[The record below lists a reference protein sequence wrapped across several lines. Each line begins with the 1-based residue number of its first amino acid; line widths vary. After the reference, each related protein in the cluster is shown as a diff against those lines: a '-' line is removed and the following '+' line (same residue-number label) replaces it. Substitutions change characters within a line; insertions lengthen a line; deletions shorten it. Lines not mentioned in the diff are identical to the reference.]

1 MHRDVDEILDEI
13 FEKSKDIIEKRR
25 NSGYGILWEEGFRE
39 GFKKAY
45 EEEYEKTYKETYK
58 QIREKVAI
66 GLLEEG
72 WTIEKIAEGLKE
84 DVETVK
90 KWLQQKDDIK

>member
-1 MHRDVDEILDEI
+1 MHKDVDEILDEI
-13 FEKSKDIIEKRR
+13 FEKRKDIIEKRR

-39 GFKKAY
+39 G
-45 EEEYEKTYKETYK
+45 YKIGYNIGYNIGYGQVMRK
-58 QIREKVAI
+58 MAI
-66 GLLEEG
+66 GLAEEG
-72 WTIEKIAEGLKE
+72 YTVEKIAMGMEE

>member
-13 FEKSKDIIEKRR
+13 FEKRKDIIEKRR

-39 GFKKAY
+39 G
-45 EEEYEKTYKETYK
+45 YKIGYK
-58 QIREKVAI
+58 IGYNIGYGQVMRKMAI
-66 GLLEEG
+66 GLAEEG
-72 WTIEKIAEGLKE
+72 YTVEKIAMGMEEHL
-84 DVETVK
+84 ETVK

>member
-39 GFKKAY
+39 GFKIGY
-45 EEEYEKTYKETYK
+45 EISTCKIEGKSLDATIMRIKEKFS
-58 QIREKVAI
+58 IP
-66 GLLEEG
+66 LEE
-72 WTIEKIAEGLKE
+72 AEDYVNRFWK
-84 DVETVK
+84 
-90 KWLQQKDDIK
+90 

>member
-1 MHRDVDEILDEI
+1 MHKDVDEILDEI
-13 FEKSKDIIEKRR
+13 FEKRKDIIEKRR

-39 GFKKAY
+39 G
-45 EEEYEKTYKETYK
+45 YKIGYK
-58 QIREKVAI
+58 IGYNIGYGQVMRKMAI
-66 GLLEEG
+66 GLAEEG
-72 WTIEKIAEGLKE
+72 YTVEKIAMGMEE

>member
-1 MHRDVDEILDEI
+1 MYRDVDEILDEI

-39 GFKKAY
+39 GYKAG
-45 EEEYEKTYKETYK
+45 YKIGYGQVMRK
-58 QIREKVAI
+58 MAI
-66 GLLEEG
+66 GLAEEG
-72 WTIEKIAEGLKE
+72 YTVEKIAMDMEE

-90 KWLQQKDDIK
+90 EWLQQKDDIK

>member
-1 MHRDVDEILDEI
+1 MYRDVDEILDEI
-13 FEKSKDIIEKRR
+13 FEKRR

-39 GFKKAY
+39 GYKAG
-45 EEEYEKTYKETYK
+45 YKIGYGQVMRK
-58 QIREKVAI
+58 MAI
-66 GLLEEG
+66 GLAEEG
-72 WTIEKIAEGLKE
+72 YTVEKIAMDMEE

>member
-13 FEKSKDIIEKRR
+13 FEKRKDIIEKRR

-39 GFKKAY
+39 G
-45 EEEYEKTYKETYK
+45 YKIGYNIGYGQVMRK
-58 QIREKVAI
+58 MAI
-66 GLLEEG
+66 GLAEEG
-72 WTIEKIAEGLKE
+72 YTVEKIAMGMEE

>member
-1 MHRDVDEILDEI
+1 MHKDVDEILDEI
-13 FEKSKDIIEKRR
+13 FEKRKDIIEKRR

-39 GFKKAY
+39 G
-45 EEEYEKTYKETYK
+45 YKIGYNIGYGQVMRK
-58 QIREKVAI
+58 MAI
-66 GLLEEG
+66 GLAEEG
-72 WTIEKIAEGLKE
+72 YTVEKIAMGMEE

>member
-13 FEKSKDIIEKRR
+13 FEKRKDIIEKRR

-39 GFKKAY
+39 GYKAGYKIGY
-45 EEEYEKTYKETYK
+45 EQVMRKM
-58 QIREKVAI
+58 AI
-66 GLLEEG
+66 GLAEEG
-72 WTIEKIAEGLKE
+72 YTVEKIAMGMEE

>member
-39 GFKKAY
+39 GYKAGYKAGYKIGY
-45 EEEYEKTYKETYK
+45 EQVMRKM
-58 QIREKVAI
+58 AI
-66 GLLEEG
+66 GLAEEG
-72 WTIEKIAEGLKE
+72 YTVEKIAMGMEE

>member
-1 MHRDVDEILDEI
+1 MHRDVDKILDEI
-13 FEKSKDIIEKRR
+13 FEKRKDIIEKRR

-39 GFKKAY
+39 GYKAGYKAGYKIGY
-45 EEEYEKTYKETYK
+45 EQVMRKM
-58 QIREKVAI
+58 AI
-66 GLLEEG
+66 GLAEEG
-72 WTIEKIAEGLKE
+72 YTVEKIAMGMEE

>member
-1 MHRDVDEILDEI
+1 MHKDVDEILDEI
-13 FEKSKDIIEKRR
+13 FEKRKDIIEKRR

-39 GFKKAY
+39 GYKAG
-45 EEEYEKTYKETYK
+45 YKVGYK
-58 QIREKVAI
+58 IGYGQVMRKMAI
-66 GLLEEG
+66 GLAEEG
-72 WTIEKIAEGLKE
+72 YTVEKIAMGMEE

>member
-1 MHRDVDEILDEI
+1 MYRDVDEILDEI

-39 GFKKAY
+39 GYKAG
-45 EEEYEKTYKETYK
+45 YKVGYGQVMRK
-58 QIREKVAI
+58 MAI
-66 GLLEEG
+66 GLAEEG
-72 WTIEKIAEGLKE
+72 YTVEKIAMGMEE

>member
-1 MHRDVDEILDEI
+1 MHRDVDVILDEI

-72 WTIEKIAEGLKE
+72 WPIEKIAVGLKE

-90 KWLQQKDDIK
+90 KWLQQT

>member
-13 FEKSKDIIEKRR
+13 FEKRKDIIEKRR

-39 GFKKAY
+39 G
-45 EEEYEKTYKETYK
+45 YKIGYK
-58 QIREKVAI
+58 IGYNIGYGQVMRKMAI
-66 GLLEEG
+66 GLAEEG
-72 WTIEKIAEGLKE
+72 YTVEKIAMGMEE

>member
-13 FEKSKDIIEKRR
+13 IEKKR
-25 NSGYGILWEEGFRE
+25 NSGYGIIWEELFRE
-39 GFKKAY
+39 DYKKAY
-45 EEEYEKTYKETYK
+45 EEEYEKAYKETYK
-58 QIREKVAI
+58 QIREEVAI

-72 WTIEKIAEGLKE
+72 WTIEKIAMVLKE

-90 KWLQQKDDIK
+90 KWLQQT